1 MTARLYRMCSRKGLR
16 PALVAEVGV
25 YLPETSNILEFIRE
39 GVPAMLVEADPVTVE
54 KIRAYFAPFRGVR
67 IHPVAVWDE
76 NGRISLFRAGA
87 STFASD
93 LSASPALINDAY
105 VPAEKDRFEVDAIR
119 FSEID
124 DGDIDLLSIDIEG
137 AEWYVLKHMRSR
149 PLAIALETHS
159 AQYHNPNLAQIE
171 QWMQDNGY
179 ERWFMDHTDSVFA
192 RMDKLGFSRSERWLN
207 QMKNTLAILRHR
219 LKGIKRS
226 IKYAIIG
233 RPGKD

>member
-1 MTARLYRMCSRKGLR
+1 MTDRLYRMCGKKGLR

-25 YLPETSNILEFIRE
+25 YLPETSNILGFIRE

-54 KIRAYFAPFRGVR
+54 KIRAYFAPFPGVR
-67 IHPVAVWDE
+67 IHPFAVWDG
-76 NGRISLFRAGA
+76 NGRISLYRAGA

-105 VPAEKDRFEVDAIR
+105 VRNDKDRFEADAVR

-171 QWMQDNGY
+171 RWMRDNGY
-179 ERWFMDHTDSVFA
+179 ERWFMDHTDSVYA
-192 RMDKLGFSRSERWLN
+192 RRDKVGFSRSERLLN
-207 QMKNTLAILRHR
+207 QIKNALAILRHR
-219 LKGIKRS
+219 LKGIKRA